1 MSAKQSVV
9 RKAIPL
15 CGIVL
20 VLGTLACRIT
30 IWKAAA
36 ATDQGSGAAAQV
48 SAQTE
53 LVEQVQSFLRDVPEN
68 KRSTF
73 DRFFADD
80 VIYTRGTG
88 QVVTKKDILADTG
101 NPTVPRANATFTG
114 EDFNVHRYSEVAVV
128 NFKLVMHATDNDK
141 PITRAFR
148 NTGTFM
154 KRNGQWQA
162 IAWQATPIA
171 EQK

>member
-1 MSAKQSVV
+1 MSIKQVV

-20 VLGTLACRIT
+20 VLGTIACDRVT
-30 IWKAAA
+30 FYSDSVGTKQADGPAPA
-36 ATDQGSGAAAQV
+36 RQ
-48 SAQTE
+48 E
-53 LVEQVQSFLRDVPEN
+53 LIALVQDFLKNVPDN
-68 KRSTF
+68 KRQTF

-88 QVVTKKDILADTG
+88 QVVTKKEILADTG
-101 NPTVPRANATFTG
+101 NSTVPRANATFTG
-114 EDFNVHRYSEVAVV
+114 EDFNVHQYGELAVV

-141 PITRAFR
+141 PVTRSFR

-162 IAWQATPIA
+162 VAWQATPIA
-171 EQK
+171 EKQ

>member
-20 VLGTLACRIT
+20 VLGTIACDRVSFYSYSVDPAPAQAELLATVR
-30 IWKAAA
+30 
-36 ATDQGSGAAAQV
+36 D
-48 SAQTE
+48 
-53 LVEQVQSFLRDVPEN
+53 FLKNVPAN
-68 KRSTF
+68 QRSTF
-73 DRFFADD
+73 DRFFGDE
-80 VIYTRGTG
+80 VIYTRATG

-101 NPTVPRANATFTG
+101 NPAVPRANATF
-114 EDFNVHRYSEVAVV
+114 EAQEFNVHQYRDLAIV
-128 NFKLVMHATDNDK
+128 NFKLVMQATDNDK
-141 PITRAFR
+141 PVTRTFR
-148 NTGTFM
+148 NTAAFM

-171 EQK
+171 ATP